1 MYEVVIVFF
10 FFFQA
15 EDGIRDIGVTGVQT
29 CALPI
34 SSTITLNF
42 IGMMRK
48 YENRNN
54 ANNDR
59 NGIEKGVNT
68 IEITR
73 AAFNIVLSAII
84 CSLSTFIGIK
94 HYYDIWFYTL
104 HSAYFLSLATGIF
117 ICCLYLA
124 TVRRAMG

>member
-1 MYEVVIVFF
+1 
-10 FFFQA
+10 
-15 EDGIRDIGVTGVQT
+15 
-29 CALPI
+29 
-34 SSTITLNF
+34 
-42 IGMMRK
+42 MMRK

-73 AAFNIVLSAII
+73 AALNIVLSAII

-94 HYYDIWFYTL
+94 HYYI
-104 HSAYFLSLATGIF
+104 
-117 ICCLYLA
+117 
-124 TVRRAMG
+124 